1 MNQNEKWNQRYSEVT
16 EAGEPAKVLT
26 DFSHLLP
33 TEGIALDLACGL
45 GANAL
50 FLAQQGLETLAWD
63 TSRVALTK
71 LQASAACLRLKV
83 QTRQRDCE
91 QHPPEPESLDV
102 LVVSHFLYRPILNA
116 LAESLRPGGILYYE
130 THTLERPVYLSGPS
144 NPDYLLK
151 PGELLD
157 VFGQLQ
163 IHAYRED
170 GLAGDLHKG
179 CRGKASI
186 VASKLS
192 L

>member
-1 MNQNEKWNQRYSEVT
+1 MNQNDQWNQRYSKTT
-16 EAGEPAKVLT
+16 EAGEPAKVLKA
-26 DFSHLLP
+26 FSHLLP
-33 TEGIALDLACGL
+33 AEGIALDLACGL

-50 FLAQQGLETLAWD
+50 FLAQQGLTVQAWD
-63 TSRVALTK
+63 TSQVALTK
-71 LQASAACLRLKV
+71 LQASAACRQLKV

-91 QHPPEPESLDV
+91 QYPPEPETLDV

-116 LAESLRPGGILYYE
+116 LVESLRPGGLLYYE
-130 THTLERPVYLSGPS
+130 THTLERPGHLNGPS

-157 VFGQLQ
+157 TFGQLQ

-170 GLAGDLHKG
+170 GMVGDLQKG

-186 VASKLS
+186 VASKL
-192 L
+192 

>member
-1 MNQNEKWNQRYSEVT
+1 MNQNEKWNQRYSEMA

-33 TEGIALDLACGL
+33 AEGIALDLACGL

-50 FLAQQGLETLAWD
+50 FLARQGLTVQAWD
-63 TSRVALTK
+63 TSQVALTK
-71 LQASAACLRLKV
+71 LQASAACQRLKI

-91 QHPPEPESLDV
+91 QHPPEPETLDV

-116 LAESLRPGGILYYE
+116 LVESLRPGGLIYYE
-130 THTLERPVYLSGPS
+130 THTLERPGHVTGPS

-163 IHAYRED
+163 VHTYRED
-170 GLAGDLHKG
+170 GMVGDLQKG
-179 CRGKASI
+179 WRGKASI
-186 VASKLS
+186 VASKAG
-192 L
+192 